1 MKDIVSLK
9 IVDEE
14 NGSKHFEVN
23 LNKASATELLQLFAY
38 TIDIATQGDKED
50 SQTLA
55 GMLPDVMHKYIEL
68 KESQSKVSEQE
79 AKVKAIEE
87 EIKALEAQLK
97 ALEGEDVS

>member
-14 NGSKHFEVN
+14 NGNRHFEVSFE
-23 LNKASATELLQLFAY
+23 KASATELLQLFAY
-38 TIDIATQGDKED
+38 SIDVAVKENKED
-50 SQTLA
+50 AQTLA

-68 KESQSKVSEQE
+68 KESQSEVSEQE

-87 EIKALEAQLK
+87 EIKALEAKLEALK
-97 ALEGEDVS
+97 GEDVS